1 MQIPDSRRP
10 ASSDIDNSHILES
23 QDCPEKNVTD
33 VRNSSK
39 HYRKIYNGLTA
50 KDPNKKNRTTAQCPV
65 HLPNTA
71 VRPVCSHLPPLF
83 VCSSFYRISLLH
95 FYIHLARPS
104 VGNDGTRPRVT
115 SVRDRHGRKK
125 CRAAAETVERE
136 ELPLSQHGSLS
147 LSTLRGVLHRCC
159 LWAVL
164 QWECDDFAAA
174 FWAG

>member
-1 MQIPDSRRP
+1 MQIPDPRRP

-95 FYIHLARPS
+95 FYHTIHLARPS
-104 VGNDGTRPRVT
+104 VGNGGGTRPRVA
-115 SVRDRHGRKK
+115 SVRDKHGGRN
-125 CRAAAETVERE
+125 AELRLRLLRERNYH
-136 ELPLSQHGSLS
+136 LANMVFSLS
-147 LSTLRGVLHRCC
+147 LNLTRGIVPMLLVGRV
-159 LWAVL
+159 AMGV
-164 QWECDDFAAA
+164 
-174 FWAG
+174 

>member
-10 ASSDIDNSHILES
+10 ASSDIDNPHILES

-95 FYIHLARPS
+95 FYHCTIHLARPS
-104 VGNDGTRPRVT
+104 VGNDGGNRSRVT
-115 SVRDRHGRKK
+115 SVRDKHGGKK
-125 CRAAAETVERE
+125 CRAAAETVEERNYH
-136 ELPLSQHGSLS
+136 LANMVFSLS
-147 LSTLRGVLHRCC
+147 LNLTRGIAPMLLVGRVAMGV
-159 LWAVL
+159 W
-164 QWECDDFAAA
+164 
-174 FWAG
+174 